1 MGVSALVR
9 VAHFNEYLK
18 RHEFAHHDD
27 VVIVEGDGLEIHD
40 FYSHKILMHI
50 SSHSKNEMNNRSIG
64 YIIGL
69 KIILNTLSSLDT
81 LQIVSHV

>member
-18 RHEFAHHDD
+18 KHEFARYDD

-50 SSHSKNEMNNRSIG
+50 SSHSKNETNNRSIG
-64 YIIGL
+64 YVIGL
-69 KIILNTLSSLDT
+69 EMILSTLSSLDT